1 MKIVVDSDNLF
12 VILGSSDNWK
22 EGLRDMTYFTEA
34 LVAFGFALFVASLAF
49 VVVLFAAQAA
59 AAQQAALREEISRR
73 ASAQVEA

>member
-1 MKIVVDSDNLF
+1 
-12 VILGSSDNWK
+12 
-22 EGLRDMTYFTEA
+22 MTYFTEA